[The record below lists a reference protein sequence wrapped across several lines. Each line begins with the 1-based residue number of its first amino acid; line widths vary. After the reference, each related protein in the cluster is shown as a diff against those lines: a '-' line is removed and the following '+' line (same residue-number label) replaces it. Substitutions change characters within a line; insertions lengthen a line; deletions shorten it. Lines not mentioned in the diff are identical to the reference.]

1 MSKGKKFAIAIAV
14 LAFTALVS
22 GLTTL
27 AVTNYGSQSDPLVTL
42 SYLNETVKPEI
53 QAAVEQ
59 AMEAKAAELTE
70 QFRQIAGQSTGASGD
85 PQPSGFVVVTLK
97 KGQAVTC
104 GVGTEIM
111 LRIGTAVSNGP
122 DSPRLIDE
130 TGGVSVSDAGAELTV
145 NHMYMVTI
153 KGNGVKATRDNT
165 KLLLHARHQEDS
177 HSSP

>member
-1 MSKGKKFAIAIAV
+1 MSKGKKIAIAIAV

-42 SYLNETVKPEI
+42 SYLNETLKPQIE
-53 QAAVEQ
+53 AAVEQ
-59 AMEAKAAELTE
+59 AMEAKSAELAD
-70 QFRQIAGQSTGASGD
+70 QFRDIVSQSSGTPD
-85 PQPSGFVVVTLK
+85 GSQPSGFVVITLK
-97 KGQAVTC
+97 KGQTVTC

-111 LRIGTAVSNGP
+111 LRIGSAVSNGP

-130 TGGVSVSDAGAELTV
+130 TGGVSVSGAGTDLVV

-153 KGNGVKATRDNT
+153 KGNGVKASRDNT
-165 KLLLHARHQEDS
+165 KLLIRGDYTVS
-177 HSSP
+177 